1 VESVEGKTGPARILI
16 IDDEPVIR
24 DMLHDVLSCRGFV
37 VNTAE
42 DAKSGLMTATSTP
55 HDVIFTDIRMPGMN
69 GLEVCRQL
77 RHICPESRI
86 IMMTG
91 YGLEEMIQEALTLGA
106 FASVKKPFDIQDIY
120 DLVDRA
126 LGSIQHEK
134 GKPSQDQRR
143 PEDEDNTRD
152 D

>member
-1 VESVEGKTGPARILI
+1 MESVEGKTEPARILI

-24 DMLHDVLSCRGFV
+24 ELLHDVLSCRGFL

-42 DAKSGLMTATSTP
+42 DAKSGLITATSTP
-55 HDVIFTDIRMPGMN
+55 HDVIFIDIRMPGMN

-106 FASVKKPFDIQDIY
+106 FASVKKPFDIEDIY

-126 LGSIQHEK
+126 LGSIRHEK
-134 GKPSQDQRR
+134 GGPSQDQRR